1 MDAPD
6 APVRTAAR
14 VRSMDRAC
22 GHRTHLDGAVEASA
36 MLARLSDAAAFCR
49 AANTCAAWRGY
60 SPATLP
66 PTPPLPAPSPFP
78 LSRLDDESRYRLLVE
93 SVTDYAIY
101 MLDTEGAVV
110 SWNPGAQ
117 RLKGYT
123 PAQILGQNFSSFYTE
138 ADRLAGLPARALV
151 AAATLG
157 RFEAEGWRVRRDGSR
172 FWALAVIEPIRG
184 EDRAIVGY
192 AKVTRDLTERRAAE
206 ETLRRS
212 EAQFRMLVQGV
223 TDYAIYML
231 DPQGVVASWNAGA
244 QRIKGYSAVEVV
256 GTHFSRFYRAE
267 ERARGEPAA
276 ALETAAREGRFEA
289 EGWRVRKDG
298 SQFRANVVID
308 AIRDDDGRII
318 GFAKITRDVTA
329 QRAAQQA
336 LEQAREALFQS
347 QKLDAIGQLTGGVA
361 HDFNNLLMVVMS
373 SLSLARRRLPDDP
386 KLVGLIDNALDG
398 ARRGAALT
406 QRMLAFAR
414 RQDLNPT
421 VVHLPALVQGMAEML
436 KRTLGSSV
444 QVQTAFTPDLPPVRV
459 DANQLELALLNL
471 AVNARDAMPT
481 GGQLQLSAQ
490 LEAVAE
496 AGAVAPG
503 RYVRLAVA
511 DTGSG
516 MDAATLARA
525 TEPFFTTKG
534 AGKGTGLGLAM
545 VHGLAGQSG
554 GGFTL
559 QSQPGQGTTA
569 TLWLPVAEQDVA
581 VAASPRAVAP
591 PSTGAAL
598 RVLAVDD
605 DPLVLTNTVALLEDL
620 GHTVLPAASA
630 EEALRLLRSD
640 ATIALLVSD
649 HVMPQMTG
657 AQLIATV
664 QQERAQLAVV
674 LATGYAELPAGLPP
688 QVVRLAKPFD
698 QAALALAIADA
709 LALR

>member
-1 MDAPD
+1 M
-6 APVRTAAR
+6 TSSAA
-14 VRSMDRAC
+14 
-22 GHRTHLDGAVEASA
+22 
-36 MLARLSDAAAFCR
+36 
-49 AANTCAAWRGY
+49 
-60 SPATLP
+60 
-66 PTPPLPAPSPFP
+66 PPLQ
-78 LSRLDDESRYRLLVE
+78 LSQLGEETRYRLLVE
-93 SVTDYAIY
+93 AVTDYAIF
-101 MLDTEGAVV
+101 MLDAEGRVV

-123 PAQILGQNFSSFYTE
+123 PAQILGQSFSSFYTE

-151 AAATLG
+151 AAATQG
-157 RFEAEGWRVRRDGSR
+157 RFEAEGWRVRKDGSR
-172 FWALAVIEPIRG
+172 FWALVVIEPIRG
-184 EDRAIVGY
+184 EDGAIVGY

-206 ETLRRS
+206 ENLRRS
-212 EAQFRMLVQGV
+212 EQQFRVLVQGV

-231 DPQGVVASWNAGA
+231 DTQGLIANWNAGA
-244 QRIKGYSAVEVV
+244 QRIKGYSAAEVV
-256 GTHFSRFYRAE
+256 GTHFSRFYRSE
-267 ERARGEPAA
+267 DRARDEPAK
-276 ALETAAREGRFEA
+276 ALATAAREGRFEA

-298 SQFRANVVID
+298 SEFRANVVID
-308 AIRDDDGRII
+308 AIRDDDGRIV

-336 LEQAREALFQS
+336 LERAREALFQS

-386 KLVGLIDNALDG
+386 KLVQLIENALNG

-414 RQDLNPT
+414 RQDLKPT
-421 VVHLPALVQGMAEML
+421 VVHLPALVEGMAEL
-436 KRTLGSSV
+436 LTRTLGSTV
-444 QVQTAFTPDLPPVRV
+444 QVQTAFAPDLPPVLV

-471 AVNARDAMPT
+471 AVNARDAMPD
-481 GGQLQLSAQ
+481 GGRLSLSAQ
-490 LEAVAE
+490 EETLAQ
-496 AGAVAPG
+496 AGPAAPG

-511 DTGSG
+511 DSGSG

-554 GGFTL
+554 GGFVL

-569 TLWLPVAEQDVA
+569 TLWLPVARDDAPTTAQARAA
-581 VAASPRAVAP
+581 VPSPTAS
-591 PSTGAAL
+591 TL

-605 DPLVLTNTVALLEDL
+605 DPLVLTNTVALLEEL
-620 GHTVLPAASA
+620 GHTALQAATA
-630 EEALRLLRSD
+630 DEALRLLRAD

-649 HVMPQMTG
+649 HVMPHMTG

-664 QQERAQLAVV
+664 RHERPQLPVV

-688 QVVRLAKPFD
+688 RTVRLAKPFD
-698 QAALALAIADA
+698 QAALALAIAEA
-709 LALR
+709 LADR

>member
-1 MDAPD
+1 M
-6 APVRTAAR
+6 TSSAA
-14 VRSMDRAC
+14 
-22 GHRTHLDGAVEASA
+22 
-36 MLARLSDAAAFCR
+36 
-49 AANTCAAWRGY
+49 
-60 SPATLP
+60 
-66 PTPPLPAPSPFP
+66 PPLQ
-78 LSRLDDESRYRLLVE
+78 LSQLGEEMRYRLLVE
-93 SVTDYAIY
+93 AVTDYAIF
-101 MLDTEGAVV
+101 MLDAEGRVV

-123 PAQILGQNFSSFYTE
+123 PAQILGQSFSSFYTE

-151 AAATLG
+151 TAATQG
-157 RFEAEGWRVRRDGSR
+157 RFEAEGWRVRKDGSR
-172 FWALAVIEPIRG
+172 FWALVVIEPIRG
-184 EDRAIVGY
+184 EDGAIVGY

-206 ETLRRS
+206 ENLRRS
-212 EAQFRMLVQGV
+212 EQQFRVLVQGV

-231 DPQGVVASWNAGA
+231 DTQGLIANWNAGA
-244 QRIKGYSAVEVV
+244 QRIKGYSAAEVV

-267 ERARGEPAA
+267 DRARDEPAK
-276 ALETAAREGRFEA
+276 ALATAAREGRFEA

-298 SQFRANVVID
+298 SEFRANVVID
-308 AIRDDDGRII
+308 AIRDDDGRIV

-336 LEQAREALFQS
+336 LERAREALFQS

-386 KLVGLIDNALDG
+386 KLVQLIENALNG

-414 RQDLNPT
+414 RQDLKPT
-421 VVHLPALVQGMAEML
+421 VVHLPALVEGMAEL
-436 KRTLGSSV
+436 LTRTLGSTV
-444 QVQTAFTPDLPPVRV
+444 QVQTAFAPDLPPVLV

-471 AVNARDAMPT
+471 AVNARDAMPD
-481 GGQLQLSAQ
+481 GGRLSLSAQ
-490 LEAVAE
+490 EETLAQ
-496 AGAVAPG
+496 AGPAAPG

-511 DTGSG
+511 DSGSG

-554 GGFTL
+554 GGFML

-569 TLWLPVAEQDVA
+569 TLWLPVAQDDAPATAQARAA
-581 VAASPRAVAP
+581 VPAPAAS
-591 PSTGAAL
+591 AL

-605 DPLVLTNTVALLEDL
+605 DPLVLTNTVALLEEL
-620 GHTVLPAASA
+620 GHTALQATTAD
-630 EEALRLLRSD
+630 EALRLLRAD

-649 HVMPQMTG
+649 HVMPHMTG

-664 QQERAQLAVV
+664 RHERPQLPVV

-688 QVVRLAKPFD
+688 RTVRLAKPFD
-698 QAALALAIADA
+698 QAALALAIAEA
-709 LALR
+709 LADR

>member
-1 MDAPD
+1 M
-6 APVRTAAR
+6 T
-14 VRSMDRAC
+14 
-22 GHRTHLDGAVEASA
+22 
-36 MLARLSDAAAFCR
+36 
-49 AANTCAAWRGY
+49 
-60 SPATLP
+60 SPAA
-66 PTPPLPAPSPFP
+66 PPLQ
-78 LSRLDDESRYRLLVE
+78 LSQLGEEMRYRLLVE
-93 SVTDYAIY
+93 AVTDYAIF
-101 MLDTEGAVV
+101 MLDAEGRVV

-123 PAQILGQNFSSFYTE
+123 PAQILGQSFSSFYTE

-151 AAATLG
+151 TAATQG
-157 RFEAEGWRVRRDGSR
+157 RFEAEGWRVRKDGSR
-172 FWALAVIEPIRG
+172 FWALVVIEPIRG
-184 EDRAIVGY
+184 EDGAIVGY

-206 ETLRRS
+206 ENLRRS
-212 EAQFRMLVQGV
+212 EQQFRVLVQGV

-231 DPQGVVASWNAGA
+231 DTQGLIANWNAGA
-244 QRIKGYSAVEVV
+244 QRIKGYSAAEVV

-267 ERARGEPAA
+267 DRARNEPAK
-276 ALETAAREGRFEA
+276 ALATAAREGRFEA

-298 SQFRANVVID
+298 SEFRANVVID
-308 AIRDDDGRII
+308 AIRDDDGRIV

-336 LEQAREALFQS
+336 LERAREALFQS

-386 KLVGLIDNALDG
+386 KLVQLIDNALNG

-414 RQDLNPT
+414 RQDLKPT
-421 VVHLPALVQGMAEML
+421 VVHLPALVEGMAEL
-436 KRTLGSSV
+436 LTRTLGSTV
-444 QVQTAFTPDLPPVRV
+444 QVQTAFAPDLPPVLV

-471 AVNARDAMPT
+471 AVNARDAMPD
-481 GGQLQLSAQ
+481 GGRLSLSAQ
-490 LEAVAE
+490 EETLAQ
-496 AGAVAPG
+496 AGPAAPG

-511 DTGSG
+511 DSGSG

-554 GGFTL
+554 GGFML

-569 TLWLPVAEQDVA
+569 TLWLPVAQDDAPATAQARAA
-581 VAASPRAVAP
+581 VPAPAAS
-591 PSTGAAL
+591 AL

-605 DPLVLTNTVALLEDL
+605 DPLVLTNTVALLEEL
-620 GHTVLPAASA
+620 GHTALQAATA
-630 EEALRLLRSD
+630 DEALRLLRAD

-649 HVMPQMTG
+649 HVMPHMTG

-664 QQERAQLAVV
+664 RHERPQLPVV

-688 QVVRLAKPFD
+688 RTVRLAKPFD
-698 QAALALAIADA
+698 QAALALAIAEA
-709 LALR
+709 LADR

>member
-1 MDAPD
+1 MTPPAP
-6 APVRTAAR
+6 P
-14 VRSMDRAC
+14 S
-22 GHRTHLDGAVEASA
+22 LP
-36 MLARLSDAAAFCR
+36 LARL
-49 AANTCAAWRGY
+49 G
-60 SPATLP
+60 
-66 PTPPLPAPSPFP
+66 
-78 LSRLDDESRYRLLVE
+78 EEVRYRLLVE

-101 MLDTEGAVV
+101 MLDAEGGVV

-151 AAATLG
+151 AAATQG
-157 RFEAEGWRVRRDGSR
+157 RFEAEGWRVRKDGSR

-184 EDRAIVGY
+184 EDGSIVGY

-212 EAQFRMLVQGV
+212 EAQFRLLVQGV

-231 DPQGVVASWNAGA
+231 DPQGVVANWNSGA
-244 QRIKGYSAVEVV
+244 QRIKGYSAAEVV

-276 ALETAAREGRFEA
+276 ALATAAREGRFEA

-298 SQFRANVVID
+298 SEFRANVVID
-308 AIRDDDGRII
+308 PIHDDDGRVI

-361 HDFNNLLMVVMS
+361 HDFNNLLMVVLS

-386 KLVGLIDNALDG
+386 KLVKLVDNALDG

-414 RQDLNPT
+414 RQDLKPT
-421 VVHLPALVQGMAEML
+421 VVHLPALVEGMAEL
-436 KRTLGSSV
+436 LTRTLGSTV
-444 QVQTAFTPDLPPVRV
+444 QVQTAFAPDLPPVRV

-471 AVNARDAMPT
+471 AVNARDAMPM
-481 GGQLQLSAQ
+481 GGRLLLSAQ
-490 LEAVAE
+490 QEALAQ
-496 AGAVAPG
+496 AGTVAPG

-534 AGKGTGLGLAM
+534 VGKGTGLGLAM

-559 QSQPGQGTTA
+559 HSQAGQGTTA
-569 TLWLPVAEQDVA
+569 TLWLPVADEDTPAA
-581 VAASPRAVAP
+581 VSPPAFAP
-591 PSTGAAL
+591 SPAGAGL

-605 DPLVLTNTVALLEDL
+605 DPLVLTNTVDLLEDL
-620 GHTVLPAASA
+620 GHTVLQAGTA
-630 EEALRLLRSD
+630 EEALRLLRADTS
-640 ATIALLVSD
+640 IALLVSD

-657 AQLIATV
+657 AQLIATA
-664 QQERAQLAVV
+664 QQERAHLPVV

-688 QVVRLAKPFD
+688 QVVRLSKPFD

-709 LALR
+709 LARH

>member
-1 MDAPD
+1 M
-6 APVRTAAR
+6 
-14 VRSMDRAC
+14 
-22 GHRTHLDGAVEASA
+22 
-36 MLARLSDAAAFCR
+36 
-49 AANTCAAWRGY
+49 
-60 SPATLP
+60 
-66 PTPPLPAPSPFP
+66 
-78 LSRLDDESRYRLLVE
+78 RYRLLVE
-93 SVTDYAIY
+93 AVTDYAIF
-101 MLDTEGAVV
+101 MLDAEGRVV

-123 PAQILGQNFSSFYTE
+123 PAQILGQSFSSFYTE

-151 AAATLG
+151 TAATQG
-157 RFEAEGWRVRRDGSR
+157 RFEAEGWRVRKDGSR
-172 FWALAVIEPIRG
+172 FWALVVIEPIRG
-184 EDRAIVGY
+184 EDGAIVGY

-206 ETLRRS
+206 ENLRRS
-212 EAQFRMLVQGV
+212 EQQFRVLVQGV

-231 DPQGVVASWNAGA
+231 DTQGLIANWNAGA
-244 QRIKGYSAVEVV
+244 QRIKGYSAAEVV

-267 ERARGEPAA
+267 DRARNEPAK
-276 ALETAAREGRFEA
+276 ALATAAREGRFEA

-298 SQFRANVVID
+298 SEFRANVVID
-308 AIRDDDGRII
+308 AIRDDDGRIV

-336 LEQAREALFQS
+336 LERAREALFQS

-386 KLVGLIDNALDG
+386 KLVQLIDNALNG

-414 RQDLNPT
+414 RQDLKPT
-421 VVHLPALVQGMAEML
+421 VVHLPALVEGMAEL
-436 KRTLGSSV
+436 LTRTLGSTV
-444 QVQTAFTPDLPPVRV
+444 QVQTAFAPDLPPVLV

-471 AVNARDAMPT
+471 AVNARDAMPD
-481 GGQLQLSAQ
+481 GGRLSLSAQ
-490 LEAVAE
+490 EETLAQ
-496 AGAVAPG
+496 AGPAAPG

-511 DTGSG
+511 DSGSG

-554 GGFTL
+554 GGFML

-569 TLWLPVAEQDVA
+569 TLWLPVAQDDAPATAQARAA
-581 VAASPRAVAP
+581 VPAPAAS
-591 PSTGAAL
+591 AL

-605 DPLVLTNTVALLEDL
+605 DPLVLTNTVALLEEL
-620 GHTVLPAASA
+620 GHTALQAATA
-630 EEALRLLRSD
+630 DEALRLLRAD

-649 HVMPQMTG
+649 HVMPHMTG

-664 QQERAQLAVV
+664 RHERPQLPVV

-688 QVVRLAKPFD
+688 RTVRLAKPFD
-698 QAALALAIADA
+698 QAALALAIAEA
-709 LALR
+709 LADR

>member
-1 MDAPD
+1 M
-6 APVRTAAR
+6 TAA
-14 VRSMDRAC
+14 
-22 GHRTHLDGAVEASA
+22 T
-36 MLARLSDAAAFCR
+36 
-49 AANTCAAWRGY
+49 
-60 SPATLP
+60 
-66 PTPPLPAPSPFP
+66 
-78 LSRLDDESRYRLLVE
+78 
-93 SVTDYAIY
+93 
-101 MLDTEGAVV
+101 
-110 SWNPGAQ
+110 Q
-117 RLKGYT
+117 
-123 PAQILGQNFSSFYTE
+123 
-138 ADRLAGLPARALV
+138 
-151 AAATLG
+151 G
-157 RFEAEGWRVRRDGSR
+157 RFEAEGWRVRKDGSR

-184 EDRAIVGY
+184 EDGAIVGY

-206 ETLRRS
+206 ENLRRS
-212 EAQFRMLVQGV
+212 EQQFRVLVQGV

-231 DPQGVVASWNAGA
+231 DTQGLIANWNAGA
-244 QRIKGYSAVEVV
+244 QRIKGYSAAEVV

-267 ERARGEPAA
+267 DRARDEPAN
-276 ALETAAREGRFEA
+276 ALATAAREGRFEA

-308 AIRDDDGRII
+308 AIRDDDGRIV

-386 KLVGLIDNALDG
+386 KLVQLIDNALNG

-414 RQDLNPT
+414 RQDLKPT
-421 VVHLPALVQGMAEML
+421 VVHLPALVEGMADL
-436 KRTLGSSV
+436 LTRTLGSTV
-444 QVQTAFTPDLPPVRV
+444 QVRTAFARDLPPVLV

-471 AVNARDAMPT
+471 AVNARDAMPE
-481 GGQLQLSAQ
+481 GGRLSISAQ
-490 LEAVAE
+490 QETLAQ
-496 AGAVAPG
+496 AGSVAPG

-511 DTGSG
+511 DTGGG

-559 QSQPGQGTTA
+559 QSQLGQGTTA
-569 TLWLPVAEQDVA
+569 TLWLPVAQEDA
-581 VAASPRAVAP
+581 PAAAPARAAVAP
-591 PSTGAAL
+591 PAVAAL

-605 DPLVLTNTVALLEDL
+605 DPLVLTNTVALLEEL
-620 GHTVLPAASA
+620 GHTALQAGTAD
-630 EEALRLLRSD
+630 EALRLLRTD

-649 HVMPQMTG
+649 HVMPHMTG

-664 QQERAQLAVV
+664 RQERPQLPVV

-688 QVVRLAKPFD
+688 RTVRLAKPFD
-698 QAALALAIADA
+698 QAALALAIAEA
-709 LALR
+709 LADR

>member
-1 MDAPD
+1 MN
-6 APVRTAAR
+6 
-14 VRSMDRAC
+14 S
-22 GHRTHLDGAVEASA
+22 
-36 MLARLSDAAAFCR
+36 LA
-49 AANTCAAWRGY
+49 
-60 SPATLP
+60 
-66 PTPPLPAPSPFP
+66 APSLQ
-78 LSRLDDESRYRLLVE
+78 LSELGEDMRYRLLVDA
-93 SVTDYAIY
+93 VTDYAIY
-101 MLDTEGAVV
+101 MLDPEGRVV

-123 PAQILGQNFSSFYTE
+123 PAQILGQSFSSFYTE
-138 ADRLAGLPARALV
+138 DDRLAGLPARALV
-151 AAATLG
+151 TAATQG
-157 RFEAEGWRVRRDGSR
+157 RFEAEGWRVRKDGSR
-172 FWALAVIEPIRG
+172 FWALVVIEPIRG
-184 EDRAIVGY
+184 DDGGIVGY

-206 ETLRRS
+206 ESLRRS
-212 EAQFRMLVQGV
+212 EEQFRVLVQGV

-231 DPQGVVASWNAGA
+231 DPQGLVANWNAGA
-244 QRIKGYSAVEVV
+244 QRIKGYAAAEVV

-267 ERARGEPAA
+267 DRARDEPGH
-276 ALETAAREGRFEA
+276 ALATAAREGRFEA

-298 SQFRANVVID
+298 SEFRANVVID
-308 AIRDDDGRII
+308 AIRDDDGRIV

-336 LEQAREALFQS
+336 LERAREALFQS

-373 SLSLARRRLPDDP
+373 SLSLVRRRLPDDP
-386 KLVGLIDNALDG
+386 KLVQLIDNALNG

-414 RQDLNPT
+414 RQDLKPT
-421 VVHLPALVQGMAEML
+421 VVRLPALVEGMAEL
-436 KRTLGSSV
+436 LTRTLGSTV
-444 QVQTAFTPDLPPVRV
+444 QVQTAFAPALPPVLV

-471 AVNARDAMPT
+471 AVNARDAMPE
-481 GGQLQLSAQ
+481 GGQLTLSAQ
-490 LEAVAE
+490 EETLAQS
-496 AGAVAPG
+496 GAIAPG
-503 RYVRLAVA
+503 HYVRLAVT

-559 QSQPGQGTTA
+559 QSQAGQGTTA
-569 TLWLPVAEQDVA
+569 TLWLPVADDDTPAAAPARAAVASPA
-581 VAASPRAVAP
+581 VAAM
-591 PSTGAAL
+591 

-605 DPLVLTNTVALLEDL
+605 DPLVLTNTVALLEEL
-620 GHTVLPAASA
+620 GHSVLQTATA
-630 EEALRLLRSD
+630 EEALRLLRAD

-649 HVMPQMTG
+649 HVMPHMTG
-657 AQLIATV
+657 AQLIAKV
-664 QQERAQLAVV
+664 RQERPQLPVV

-688 QVVRLAKPFD
+688 RTVRLGKPFD
-698 QAALALAIADA
+698 QAGLALAIADA
-709 LALR
+709 LADR